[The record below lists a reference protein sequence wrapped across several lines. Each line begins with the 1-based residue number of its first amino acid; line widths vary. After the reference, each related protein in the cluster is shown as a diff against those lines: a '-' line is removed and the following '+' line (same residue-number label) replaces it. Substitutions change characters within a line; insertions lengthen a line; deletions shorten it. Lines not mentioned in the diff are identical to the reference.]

1 MDKRAA
7 IFLDRDGV
15 IIEERG
21 YISKPEQLCLL
32 PGAAEVI
39 ALLNRAGWPVVIVTN
54 QSGIAR
60 GLLTPSALERIHDR
74 LQHLLGCY
82 GARVDGIYVC
92 PHHPEAEIDSYR
104 QQCFCRKPQPGL
116 LLQAAEELH
125 IDLSQSWMI
134 GDRVSDLQAGAAAG
148 CRTVLVRTGYGSQVD
163 TIALDRSAL
172 RLELI
177 AADLTDAVGKLGLA
191 HGRLVRTERL
201 VA

>member
-32 PGAAEVI
+32 PGAAEVT